1 MATSDRKRRE
11 VQERE
16 ELILDVASKMLVE
29 LGFNGLTMD
38 RVAEAIEYSKGTVYQ
53 HFSSKEDLLAALAV
67 RNTELR
73 YELFSRGAA
82 FSGSTRERMA
92 AVGIGF
98 DLLMRLH
105 PDRCQAE
112 TIFHASHIKGKM
124 SEQHAK
130 LHRDADER
138 CDAVIADLIREAIE
152 VGDLPLSDPS
162 AVADLYFGLWALSW
176 GAYQILEAVEPEELA
191 SRGFADPLRSL
202 RRNQEQLLDGAGWK
216 PLSTEYDY
224 EATRAR
230 IVREVFPEEAR
241 QLEGR

>member
-11 VQERE
+11 IQERE
-16 ELILDVASKMLVE
+16 ELILDVAAKMLVE

-38 RVAEAIEYSKGTVYQ
+38 RIAEAIEYSKGTVYQ
-53 HFSSKEDLLAALAV
+53 HFSSKEDLLAVLAV

-73 YELFSRGAA
+73 SDLFSRGAA
-82 FSGSTRERMA
+82 FQGSTRERMA
-92 AVGIGF
+92 AIGIGF
-98 DLLMRLH
+98 DFMMRLY
-105 PDRCQAE
+105 PARCQAE
-112 TIFHASHIKGKM
+112 TIFHASHVRGKM

-138 CDAVIADLIREAIE
+138 CDGVIAGLIREAILL
-152 VGDLPLSDPS
+152 GDLPLHDES

-176 GAYQILEAVEPEELA
+176 GAYQILEAVEPEELQE
-191 SRGFADPLRSL
+191 RGFADPLRSL

-230 IVREVFPEEAR
+230 ILDEVFPEEAR
-241 QLEGR
+241 QLEDR